1 MDGVGSTMGVSNE
14 EALHRENERLKAL
27 LERHGIDWRSET
39 PEVHW
44 PESSEP
50 AGSAK
55 SAASIPE
62 ASVPALSPE
71 GKVALFRG
79 LFQGRPDVFARRWES
94 SRGKSGYAPA
104 CANEWVEG
112 VCGKPKIKCSECAHR
127 QLLPITDRV
136 LFDHLSGKLVVGVY
150 PLLDDDMCRFL
161 AVDFDEGEWKDDAVS
176 FAGTCRANSIPCAIE
191 ISRSGKGA
199 HVWIFFDSPIPASLA
214 RRLGTVMISQ
224 TCAIRRQLELSSYD
238 RLFPNQDRLPSGGF
252 GNLIALP
259 LQKMAREQGGSIFVN
274 EDFEPYADQWVYL
287 ASLHRMSQQS
297 VSEVIACF
305 THGGDPLDLA
315 FAYESDEDP
324 WKKKPPQSGKL
335 DLPFPE
341 RLTIVL
347 ADRIYIEKD
356 KLPQPL
362 LNRIIRL
369 AAFPNPEF
377 YRAQA
382 MRLPVWDK
390 PRVVGCAENFPRH
403 VALPRGC
410 REELSDLLL
419 VNRIAE
425 DQKDERSQGRPIEAS
440 FIGTLRCEQS
450 EALDAI
456 LKHDIGVLKAPT
468 AFGKTVVAAAAIAR
482 RKVSTLVL
490 VHRTEL
496 LRQWKERLGQFLVL
510 EGDGIGMLGGGKKK
524 PKGLVDIALMQTLA
538 RRKDLSGFLA
548 DYGQIIVDEC
558 HHVSALSF
566 ENILKHAPSR
576 WVFGLTAT
584 PIRRDGLDPIIF
596 MQCGPI
602 RHSVE
607 KTQDQPDTM
616 EVRARIIH
624 GAPISDDVG
633 IQGVF
638 SLLATNEERNSVIF
652 RDIEDA
658 WREGRKIIVLTER
671 SDHLDELAA
680 RVAKAGL
687 RLFILHGRMKR
698 KDRNSVLAELEALP
712 PQEPRVILATGKLV
726 GEGFDHPSLD
736 TLVLAMPI
744 SWKGTLAQYAGRLNR
759 VCVGKWDL
767 RIYDYIDIDDLRLNR
782 MWNKRERGYRAL
794 GYAIMRAE

>member
-14 EALHRENERLKAL
+14 QALHRENERLKAL

-39 PEVHW
+39 PEVHR

-50 AGSAK
+50 TGSVK

-62 ASVPALSPE
+62 ASVPTLSPE

-79 LFQGRPDVFARRWES
+79 LFQGRSDVFARRWES

-176 FAGTCRANSIPCAIE
+176 FAGTCRANSVLCAIE

-259 LQKMAREQGGSIFVN
+259 LQKKAREQGGSVFVD
-274 EDFEPYADQWVYL
+274 EDFEPYEDQWSYL
-287 ASLHRMSQQS
+287 ASIHRMNQQL
-297 VSEVIACF
+297 VSEVISRF
-305 THGGDPLDLA
+305 TQGGDPLDLA
-315 FAYESDEDP
+315 SAYEGDEDP
-324 WKKKPPQSGKL
+324 WKRKPSQTSKL
-335 DLPFPE
+335 NVSLPE
-341 RLTIVL
+341 RLTVVL
-347 ADRIYIEKD
+347 ADRIYLEKD

-382 MRLPVWDK
+382 MRLPIWDK
-390 PRVVGCAENFPRH
+390 PRIVGCAENFPKH

-410 REELSDLLL
+410 REQLSNLLS
-419 VNRIAE
+419 VNTIVE
-425 DQKDERSQGRPIEAS
+425 EQKDERSLGRPIEAS

-450 EALDAI
+450 AALDAI
-456 LKHDIGVLKAPT
+456 LHHDTGVLKAPT

-490 VHRTEL
+490 VHRAEL
-496 LRQWKERLGQFLVL
+496 LRQWKERLGQFLSL
-510 EGDGIGMLGGGKKK
+510 EGDGIGIFGGGKKK
-524 PKGLVDIALMQTLA
+524 PKGLVDIALMQSLA
-538 RRKDLSGFLA
+538 RREDLSVFLA
-548 DYGQIIVDEC
+548 TYGQIIVDEC
-558 HHVSALSF
+558 HHISALSF
-566 ENILKHAPSR
+566 ENILKHAPCR
-576 WVFGLTAT
+576 WVLGLTAT

-596 MQCGPI
+596 MQCGPT
-602 RHSVE
+602 RYSVT
-607 KTQDQPDTM
+607 KTHDRPASM
-616 EVRARIIH
+616 EVTARVVH
-624 GAPISDDVG
+624 GAPIPTDLG

-638 SLLATNEERNSVIF
+638 SLLATSEERNSVIC
-652 RDIEDA
+652 RDIEKA
-658 WREGRKIIVLTER
+658 WRQGRKTIILTER
-671 SDHLDELAA
+671 SDHLDALAA
-680 RVAKAGL
+680 LMIKAGL
-687 RLFILHGRMKR
+687 SPFILHGRMKR
-698 KDRNSVLAELEALP
+698 KDRNFVLAELEALP
-712 PQEPRVILATGKLV
+712 HEAPRIILATGKLI

-759 VCVGKWDL
+759 VCIGKQDL
-767 RIYDYIDIDDLRLNR
+767 RIFDYIDIDDPRLSR
-782 MWNKRERGYRAL
+782 MWSKRERGYRAL
-794 GYAIMRAE
+794 GYTISRIK